1 MDEAM
6 KPDSEHE
13 ATAVA
18 ASLFRAYDIRGVVGD
33 TLTTEA
39 VDAIARAF
47 AAEAAERG
55 QFRVVIARDG
65 RLSGP
70 ELSAVLRD
78 GLVAGGME
86 VLDIGAV
93 PTPVLYY
100 ATVALE
106 TGTGIALTG
115 SHNPPDY
122 NGLKMMIAGDT
133 LAGDAIQGLYRRIV
147 SGDLASGQG
156 SAREMDDFATTY
168 LKRIF
173 QDVRLARPLRIAID
187 CGNGITGAIAP
198 SLYEGLGC
206 EVHSLYAEVDGTFPN
221 HHPDPSNPD
230 NLTTLIDTVRKEE
243 LDVGLA
249 FDGDGDRLGV
259 VDSEGH
265 IIWADRQMILYARSV
280 LRDRPGAKIVYDVK
294 CTSHLAEAIEQA
306 GGDGEMWKTGHS
318 FIKGRMRETDAQLG
332 GEMSGHIFFRD
343 RWPGFDDG
351 LYAGARLLE
360 LLAADE
366 RSSQAVFAELP
377 DSVNTPE
384 MNVTFANEGDN
395 FAFMKKMAEQARFD
409 DARSVL
415 RIDGLRV
422 DYADGWG
429 LVRPSNTTPVVVMR
443 FEADDEAA
451 LARIQEAFREQILA
465 VDSSLELPF

>member
-1 MDEAM
+1 MEPMM
-6 KPDSEHE
+6 KDAPSEI
-13 ATAVA
+13 A
-18 ASLFRAYDIRGVVGD
+18 ASLFRAYDIRGVVGE
-33 TLTTEA
+33 TLTHEA
-39 VDAIARAF
+39 VYAIARAF
-47 AAEAAERG
+47 AAEAAARD
-55 QFRVVIARDG
+55 QYRVVIARDG

-70 ELSAVLRD
+70 ELLQTLRD
-78 GLVAGGME
+78 GLMAGGME
-86 VLDIGAV
+86 VLDIGAA
-93 PTPVLYY
+93 PTPVLYF

-122 NGLKMMIAGDT
+122 NGMKLMIAGDT
-133 LAGDAIQGLYRRIV
+133 LSGDGIQALYQRIV
-147 SGDLASGQG
+147 NGDLAQGEG
-156 SAREMDDFATTY
+156 SAQGVDDFATTY
-168 LKRIF
+168 LRRIF
-173 QDVRLARPLRIAID
+173 DDVKLARPLRIAID
-187 CGNGITGAIAP
+187 CGNGITGALAP

-206 EVHSLYAEVDGTFPN
+206 EVHPLYDEVDGRFPN
-221 HHPDPSNPD
+221 HHPDPSNPA
-230 NLTTLIDTVRKEE
+230 NLEQLIATVRAKD

-265 IIWADRQMILYARSV
+265 IIWADRQMILFARSV
-280 LRDRPGAKIVYDVK
+280 LAGNPGARIVYDVK
-294 CTSHLAEAIEQA
+294 CSSHLARAIDQA

-318 FIKGRMRETDAQLG
+318 FIKGRMRERDAMLG

-366 RSSQAVFAELP
+366 RSSQEVFADLP

-384 MNVTFANEGDN
+384 MNIPFANEGDN
-395 FAFMKKMAEQARFD
+395 FRFMEKLVERAQFD
-409 DARSVL
+409 DARAVL
-415 RIDGLRV
+415 RIDGLRA
-422 DYADGWG
+422 DYPDGWG
-429 LVRPSNTTPVVVMR
+429 LARPSNTTPVVVTR

-451 LARIQEAFREQILA
+451 LARIQNAFREQMHAI
-465 VDSSLELPF
+465 DPDLELPF